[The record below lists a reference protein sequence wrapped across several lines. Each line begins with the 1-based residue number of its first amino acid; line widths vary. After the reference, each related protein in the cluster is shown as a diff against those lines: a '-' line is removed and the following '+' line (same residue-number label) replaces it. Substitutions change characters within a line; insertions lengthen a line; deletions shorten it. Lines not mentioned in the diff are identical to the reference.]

1 MHMLM
6 LGALV
11 AHLWRN
17 CGACTLPLPYI
28 RDMYLQAGVNHLQH
42 RDHIKAAI
50 TRVRCLLRD
59 DGDGN
64 NIQYGSFSDLFS

>member
-1 MHMLM
+1 
-6 LGALV
+6 
-11 AHLWRN
+11 
-17 CGACTLPLPYI
+17 
-28 RDMYLQAGVNHLQH
+28 MYLQAGVNHLQH